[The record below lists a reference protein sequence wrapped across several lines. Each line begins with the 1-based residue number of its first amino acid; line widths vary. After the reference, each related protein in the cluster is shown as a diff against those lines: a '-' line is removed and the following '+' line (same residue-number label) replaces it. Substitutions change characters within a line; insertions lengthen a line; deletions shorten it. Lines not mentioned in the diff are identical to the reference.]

1 MTQLYPEI
9 KIERIKNPSR
19 FYAIPLLG
27 FVVKLFMVIP
37 IGVELWFLKMAQ
49 FSMSVVNACNI
60 FFRGR
65 YWKMAYSLNL
75 GIMQLEANVSYFL
88 WGLTDIYPGFTLS
101 TTNYELDIPFN
112 KTPSKL
118 FATPL
123 LGMLFRLVLLIPYL
137 FYRHVL
143 SFAASL
149 AIFVS
154 WILVLFK
161 GRYPE
166 TTYEIARDSVRVDM
180 AVAAYFLGMSDA
192 YPSWWMS
199 MNHKPLKILLLTLA
213 ALFTLLSF
221 GNHWSSNQQKRP
233 MIRNYHNNTVQNTP
247 NNYTY

>member
-1 MTQLYPEI
+1 MTQMYPEI
-9 KIERIKNPSR
+9 KIDRIKNPNR
-19 FYAIPLLG
+19 AYAVPLLG
-27 FVVKLFMVIP
+27 FLIKLVIVIP

-49 FSMSVVNACNI
+49 WAMAVVNACNI

-65 YWKMAYSLNL
+65 YWKMAYTFNL

-88 WGLTDIYPGFTLS
+88 WGLTDVYPGFTLN
-101 TTNYELDIPFN
+101 TTNYELDMPFN

-123 LGMLFRLVLLIPYL
+123 LGMLFRLVLMLPYL

-154 WILVLFK
+154 WILVLVK
-161 GRYPE
+161 GTYPE

-180 AVAAYFLGMSDA
+180 AVNAYFLGMSDT
-192 YPSWWMS
+192 YPSWWIS
-199 MNHKPLKILLLTLA
+199 MNHKPLKILLLVLA
-213 ALFTLLSF
+213 TLFTVLSF
-221 GNHWSSNQQKRP
+221 D
-233 MIRNYHNNTVQNTP
+233 RNWNPLQEKTKMEKSYHNNTVQTAP
-247 NNYTY
+247 NKYTY